1 MFRERGSSD
10 IATLTFRGGASK
22 LRYYTMLNLQN
33 GRGFYKN
40 ANENDGY
47 STQEKY
53 SKANFRSNLDIDL
66 TPKTKMQVNI
76 MGMLNEFSRPGY
88 GSDNLIGKLYMT
100 PSAAFPIRTE
110 NGLWGGNATWDG
122 YNNPVA
128 LAQGR
133 GYSKGHTLGLWADMS
148 LRQDLSSITKGLGAS
163 FRMGYDNV
171 ASYWEDHCKDYAY
184 GSTVVTEWKMVN
196 RVLFRI
202 YRWLG
207 Q

>member
-1 MFRERGSSD
+1 M
-10 IATLTFRGGASK
+10 
-22 LRYYTMLNLQN
+22 
-33 GRGFYKN
+33 
-40 ANENDGY
+40 
-47 STQEKY
+47 
-53 SKANFRSNLDIDL
+53 DIDL

-133 GYSKGHTLGLWADMS
+133 GYSKGHTLGCGRYELKTGFVFYHERFRS
-148 LRQDLSSITKGLGAS
+148 L
-163 FRMGYDNV
+163 F
-171 ASYWEDHCKDYAY
+171 SY
-184 GSTVVTEWKMVN
+184 G
-196 RVLFRI
+196 I
-202 YRWLG
+202 
-207 Q
+207 

>member
-1 MFRERGSSD
+1 
-10 IATLTFRGGASK
+10 
-22 LRYYTMLNLQN
+22 
-33 GRGFYKN
+33 
-40 ANENDGY
+40 
-47 STQEKY
+47 
-53 SKANFRSNLDIDL
+53 
-66 TPKTKMQVNI
+66 
-76 MGMLNEFSRPGY
+76 MLNEFSRPGY

-163 FRMGYDNV
+163 FVWDMIMLLLIGRIIAKIMRM
-171 ASYWEDHCKDYAY
+171 E
-184 GSTVVTEWKMVN
+184 
-196 RVLFRI
+196 VL
-202 YRWLG
+202 L
-207 Q
+207 